1 MSDFRVPA
9 MPTANEHHSLANLC
23 AMTKRNVRAA
33 RSRSDEIAF
42 WWDIGI
48 HSYIVARTAADWN
61 YWQVAGRNAHFG
73 VELMLK
79 YLLVLPELWQSS
91 WPNRGKPAVPSDL
104 ITHDL
109 MLLWQRLD
117 GAYPKHPLSEFTAF
131 VEALNRWE
139 EIRYA
144 QYAPVAA
151 TVFATSMEAGANTI
165 KANPLK
171 TADVFVLDV
180 AELDRFFRALM
191 DFIGITTNLRGN
203 RMWFG
208 KGYDAYARD
217 NPFAIA

>member
-1 MSDFRVPA
+1 V
-9 MPTANEHHSLANLC
+9 LAN
-23 AMTKRNVRAA
+23 TENV
-33 RSRSDEIAF
+33 AF

-48 HSYIVARTAADWN
+48 HSYIAARAAAEWKYWN
-61 YWQVAGRNAHFG
+61 VAGRNAHFG

-79 YLLVLPELWQSS
+79 YLLVLPKLWYNRP
-91 WPNRGKPAVPSDL
+91 WPSRGKPAVPSDL

-109 MLLWQRLD
+109 MLLWQRLNS
-117 GAYPKHPLSEFTAF
+117 AYPRHPLSEFIAF

-144 QYAPVAA
+144 QYAPAAA

-217 NPFAIA
+217 NPYVIA

>member
-1 MSDFRVPA
+1 MTRRNTRA
-9 MPTANEHHSLANLC
+9 LANTAN
-23 AMTKRNVRAA
+23 V
-33 RSRSDEIAF
+33 AF

-48 HSYIVARTAADWN
+48 HSYVTARAAAEWKYWN
-61 YWQVAGRNAHFG
+61 VAGRNAHFG

-79 YLLVLPELWQSS
+79 YLLVLPQLWYNTQ

-109 MLLWQRLD
+109 TLLWRRF
-117 GAYPKHPLSEFTAF
+117 GAAYPTHPLSEFTAF
-131 VEALNRWE
+131 VEGLNRWE

-144 QYAPVAA
+144 QYAPAAA
-151 TVFATSMEAGANTI
+151 TVFATSMEAAANTV

-171 TADVFVLDV
+171 SADVFVLDV
-180 AELDRFFRALM
+180 PELDRFFRALM

-208 KGYDAYARD
+208 AGYEAYARD
-217 NPFAIA
+217 NPYAIA

>member
-1 MSDFRVPA
+1 
-9 MPTANEHHSLANLC
+9 
-23 AMTKRNVRAA
+23 MTKA
-33 RSRSDEIAF
+33 RSRKSDQVGF

-48 HSYIVARTAADWN
+48 HSYIAARTAADWN
-61 YWQVAGRNAHFG
+61 YWHVAGRNAHFG

-79 YLLVLPELWQSS
+79 YLLVLPQLWYNRP
-91 WPNRGKPAVPSDL
+91 WPNRGKPATPSEL

-109 MLLWQRLD
+109 VRLWERFGSD
-117 GAYPKHPLSEFTAF
+117 YPNHPLAEFTHF
-131 VEALNRWE
+131 VGALNRWE

-144 QYAPVAA
+144 QYAPAA
-151 TVFATSMEAGANTI
+151 PTVFATSMEAGANTI

-180 AELDRFFRALM
+180 PELDRFFRALM

-217 NPFAIA
+217 NPYVIA